1 METIF
6 DHNVTGVEIELLN
19 SFIPSRTIRN
29 KEKYLVNVDVDK
41 SNADLFHLYMLR
53 GESTI
58 AEQYLNKIKDPE
70 YKYILSSF

>member
-19 SFIPSRTIRN
+19 SFIPSRVIRN
-29 KEKYLVNVDVDK
+29 KEKYMVNVDIDK
-41 SNADLFHLYMLR
+41 SNADLFHLYILR
-53 GESTI
+53 GESI
-58 AEQYLNKIKDPE
+58 KAEQYLNKIKNPK

>member
-19 SFIPSRTIRN
+19 SFIPSRVIRN
-29 KEKYLVNVDVDK
+29 KDKYMVNVDIDK
-41 SNADLFHLYMLR
+41 SNADLFHLYILR
-53 GESTI
+53 GESNE
-58 AEQYLNKIKDPE
+58 AEKYLNKIKDPK